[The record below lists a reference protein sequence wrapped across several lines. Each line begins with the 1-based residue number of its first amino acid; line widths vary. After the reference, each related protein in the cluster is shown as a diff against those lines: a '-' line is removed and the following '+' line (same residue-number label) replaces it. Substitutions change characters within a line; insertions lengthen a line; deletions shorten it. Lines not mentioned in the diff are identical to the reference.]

1 MGLVDWESF
10 EQCYEVLVATSVNN
24 FMIKYVLETLVVH
37 EVMLHKSK
45 KKEQR
50 NPLLTRVSLINS
62 LKLKYENKVNSALK
76 LD

>member
-10 EQCYEVLVATSVNN
+10 EPPAWTILWLNI
-24 FMIKYVLETLVVH
+24 FETLVVH
-37 EVMLHKSK
+37 EVMLK

-50 NPLLTRVSLINS
+50 NPLLARVSLINS
-62 LKLKYENKVNSALK
+62 LKLKYENKVNSVLK